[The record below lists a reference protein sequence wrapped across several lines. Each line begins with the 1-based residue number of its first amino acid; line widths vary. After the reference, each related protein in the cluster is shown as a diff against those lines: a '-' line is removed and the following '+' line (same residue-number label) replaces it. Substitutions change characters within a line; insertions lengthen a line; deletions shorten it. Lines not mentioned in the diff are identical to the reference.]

1 MPVYGDTAAYRV
13 IWRRSGAAWPAAA
26 AVVHALV
33 KKAQK
38 IPPKE
43 IELARRRMHEVKH
56 GRNA

>member
-1 MPVYGDTAAYRV
+1 MPLYGDTAAYRV
-13 IWRRSGAAWPAAA
+13 IWRRSGTAWPAAA

-33 KKAQK
+33 KKTQK
-38 IPPKE
+38 IPLKD

>member
-13 IWRRSGAAWPAAA
+13 IWRRSGTAWPAAA

-33 KKAQK
+33 KKTQK
-38 IPPKE
+38 TPLGE

-56 GRNA
+56 GRSA

>member
-1 MPVYGDTAAYRV
+1 MPVYGDAAAYRA
-13 IWRRSGAAWPAAA
+13 IWRHRGTAWPAAA

-33 KKAQK
+33 KKTQK
-38 IPPKE
+38 TPLKE

>member
-13 IWRRSGAAWPAAA
+13 ISRRSGTAWPAAV

-33 KKAQK
+33 KKSQK

>member
-1 MPVYGDTAAYRV
+1 MPVCGDTAAYRA
-13 IWRRSGAAWPAAA
+13 ISRRSGTAWPAAA

-33 KKAQK
+33 KKTQK
-38 IPPKE
+38 TPPKD